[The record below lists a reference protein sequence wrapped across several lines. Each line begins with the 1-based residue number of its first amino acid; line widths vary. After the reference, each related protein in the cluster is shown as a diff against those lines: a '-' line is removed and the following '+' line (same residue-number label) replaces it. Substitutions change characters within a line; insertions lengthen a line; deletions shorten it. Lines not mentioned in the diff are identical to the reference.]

1 MIHRPHFRQLQAR
14 CVNQR
19 GRLCGLSVGI
29 RWNRTG
35 KLSGHALR
43 TQAAKLR
50 QGLHACLK
58 FFVGAE
64 FRRVLFHIRRYQ
76 FGHFR
81 NQPGGVRSFQKFR
94 EILMVQLRIR
104 RTAGYPIEH
113 RTVPAAGYGQ
123 RRVYGVVYHRRRVLS
138 LERPESQIIV
148 PGNHGQTAFFLI
160 KIVVVDHTAGVAV
173 AVADVIMHHKVTQN
187 LLYIQRRRVP
197 FPQFFQRLY
206 QPFLVRVRYRSLSAL
221 KNIGIALRVVVRV
234 LQLYVRRSHTA
245 SGKIRRFGH
254 SSRGRKASFVSR
266 ALFRYGGLIGGIHP
280 SVRSLSR
287 LEVPKCRGAFF
298 IPIQAVHVEAPAIAS
313 AAAHT
318 ETVGLIQIPAGLSG
332 TLHIALFYALCRQIQ
347 PPILAVD
354 GDVNVTA
361 QRRVNSEICHQP
373 VSQAVLHIGIVLND
387 VVQTE
392 LVKAVIRAS
401 RLVMVELQLET
412 VPVAVHGGN
421 HAERSIALCPDADI
435 LIGFPVDYHGAGGIF
450 LIFTG
455 LQKPVPVVHHNFN
468 GMDPAGIEQPRLVS
482 QRRALGLHPPAA
494 QHQRR
499 QQRNQHRRQTD
510 SVYMLMGRHERL
522 LPYPI

>member
-1 MIHRPHFRQLQAR
+1 MAAIPISRALFRY
-14 CVNQR
+14 
-19 GRLCGLSVGI
+19 GGLFG
-29 RWNRTG
+29 
-35 KLSGHALR
+35 L
-43 TQAAKLR
+43 AA
-50 QGLHACLK
+50 
-58 FFVGAE
+58 V
-64 FRRVLFHIRRYQ
+64 
-76 FGHFR
+76 
-81 NQPGGVRSFQKFR
+81 
-94 EILMVQLRIR
+94 
-104 RTAGYPIEH
+104 PI
-113 RTVPAAGYGQ
+113 
-123 RRVYGVVYHRRRVLS
+123 
-138 LERPESQIIV
+138 
-148 PGNHGQTAFFLI
+148 
-160 KIVVVDHTAGVAV
+160 
-173 AVADVIMHHKVTQN
+173 
-187 LLYIQRRRVP
+187 
-197 FPQFFQRLY
+197 
-206 QPFLVRVRYRSLSAL
+206 
-221 KNIGIALRVVVRV
+221 
-234 LQLYVRRSHTA
+234 
-245 SGKIRRFGH
+245 
-254 SSRGRKASFVSR
+254 SR

-318 ETVGLIQIPAGLSG
+318 ETIGLIQIPAGLSG

-361 QRRVNSEICHQP
+361 QRRVNSKICHQP

-455 LQKPVPVVHHNFN
+455 LQKSVPIVHHNLN

-482 QRRALGLHPPAA
+482 QRRALGPRALTA
-494 QHQRR
+494 QRHRR
-499 QQRNQHRRQTD
+499 QQGDQHRRQTD